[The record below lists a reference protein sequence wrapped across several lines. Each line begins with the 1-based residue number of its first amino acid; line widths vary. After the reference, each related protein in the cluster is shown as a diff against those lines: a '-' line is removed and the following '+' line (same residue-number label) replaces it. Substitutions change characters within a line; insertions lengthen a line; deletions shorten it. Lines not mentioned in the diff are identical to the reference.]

1 MDVIQIITICLAG
14 AAVVGLVIWAVVYFI
29 MFSEKKEKIYITA
42 LRQEGSAYI
51 VDYYIKQKKD
61 KLTYTKKVSEKVYRV
76 MKVGRAYTVRIKG
89 RKIDAVLKE
98 SVK

>member
-1 MDVIQIITICLAG
+1 MDVIMIITLCVAA
-14 AAVVGLVIWAVVYFI
+14 AAVLALVVWSIVYFI

-42 LRQEGSAYI
+42 LRKEGDSFI
-51 VDYYIKQKKD
+51 IDYYVKMKKD
-61 KLTYTKKVSEKVYRV
+61 KVNYTKKVSEKIYKV
-76 MKVGRAYTVRIKG
+76 MKVGRAYTVRVKG

>member
-1 MDVIQIITICLAG
+1 MDVIQIITLCIAG
-14 AAVVGLVIWAVVYFI
+14 AAIVGFVAWAIVYFI

-42 LRQEGSAYI
+42 LRKEGDNCI
-51 VDYYIKQKKD
+51 IEYYVKQKKD
-61 KLTYTKKVSEKVYRV
+61 KINYTKKVSEKIYKV